1 MSKTDL
7 LMTWQRWVNGL
18 VDIYS
23 RRRRRKKKT
32 SVWHLGFIAPPT
44 IRINPRGSNVP
55 YRNLLVRLL
64 CSTDIFF
71 FPPTWRRSFDKH
83 RRKEERQIKWRI
95 KRRERQTSR
104 VIYRTRSE
112 WKTKKKKKKEKEWR
126 VRRDKR
132 STHTEAIRL
141 NRGSLNWTEERRR
154 RKKKVDGG
162 DWVAS
167 AIGRPHPFVGWVA
180 LWIDTQKHHVKAPT
194 SLFVWPWFSPLTL
207 SLR

>member
-1 MSKTDL
+1 MS
-7 LMTWQRWVNGL
+7 RIA
-18 VDIYS
+18 IYW
-23 RRRRRKKKT
+23 
-32 SVWHLGFIAPPT
+32 SVCCAA
-44 IRINPRGSNVP
+44 
-55 YRNLLVRLL
+55 
-64 CSTDIFF
+64 
-71 FPPTWRRSFDKH
+71 
-83 RRKEERQIKWRI
+83 
-95 KRRERQTSR
+95 QTSSFSPRPDVDRSINIDGRRNGRSSGASSGERDRR
-104 VIYRTRSE
+104 VE
-112 WKTKKKKKKEKEWR
+112 WFIEQEVNEKRKKKKKEKEWR